1 MSKFPAELAGEKTD
15 PKPGVDGKTAP
26 ANAVLIAEDDPIFR
40 RILESWF
47 KKWDYN
53 VTAVENGLAAWEV
66 LQREDAPRMAILDWM
81 MPGIDGIEL
90 CRRIRNRGQGAYLY
104 VLLLTAKDDKQD
116 MIAGLDAGADDYLTK
131 PFNVNELRARVWAGK
146 RILDLQAALIRAQDA
161 LQFQADHDRLTTTW
175 NRGAIVDLLIGETE
189 RCRRSNG
196 SLGVIM
202 ADVDFFKRVNDT
214 HGHLVGDTVLQ
225 EVGRRLAAALRSY
238 DSVGRYG
245 GEEFLMIVPGCDA
258 LNLVVTAERLRR
270 NIADQPI
277 DTSAGPVAVTI
288 SLGLAAAQANESR
301 FVEPEALLRD
311 ADAALYTAKA
321 RGRNRAE
328 MATAQPERGKSASA
342 RRGEHGSP
350 EAVPLAKSTGA

>member
-1 MSKFPAELAGEKTD
+1 MSQFPVELGGGKTD
-15 PKPGVDGKTAP
+15 LKPGVDGKTIP
-26 ANAVLIAEDDPIFR
+26 ANTVLIAEDDPIFR

-47 KKWDYN
+47 KKWEYS

-81 MPGIDGIEL
+81 MPGLDGIEL
-90 CRRIRNRGQGAYLY
+90 CRRIRSRGQGAYLY

-116 MIAGLDAGADDYLTK
+116 MIAGLEAGADDYLTK

-146 RILDLQAALIRAQDA
+146 RILDLQAALIRAHEA

-175 NRGAIVDLLIGETE
+175 NRGAIIDLLVGETE
-189 RCRRSNG
+189 RCRRSNS

-214 HGHLVGDTVLQ
+214 YGHLVGDAVLQ

-245 GEEFLMIVPGCDA
+245 GEEFLIIVPGCDA
-258 LNLVVTAERLRR
+258 LNLVVTGERLRR
-270 NIADQPI
+270 SIADQPI
-277 DTSAGPVAVTI
+277 ATSAGPVAVTI
-288 SLGLAAAQANESR
+288 SLGLAAAQVNESGL
-301 FVEPEALLRD
+301 VESATLIHD
-311 ADAALYTAKA
+311 ADVALYTAKA
-321 RGRNRAE
+321 RGRNRVE
-328 MATAQPERGKSASA
+328 TAPPSPEAGS
-342 RRGEHGSP
+342 RRVEHGTA